1 MLSTVWWLL
10 DGWELFG
17 RVWNYLDVCQ
27 LSGLTDLSV
36 WWLLDGWE
44 GKIISSLI
52 PFPQGSAAS
61 TEYLNFYDILNFF
74 KIKHNSIFLIFNLIL
89 DWMASLMTMMV
100 INILVFLSVQLR
112 GRKTSGAWAY
122 NTSAYCCNTLQLQL
136 LHSPYLIIFSTTTFK
151 MVLCGRG
158 IVLRIEVENVDL
170 CGKFA
175 FPKEFCRSIGKH
187 YFRQKPWR
195 PNFVSNGWGQ

>member
-1 MLSTVWWLL
+1 MTRNTGTAMLSTVWWLL

-89 DWMASLMTMMV
+89 D
-100 INILVFLSVQLR
+100 
-112 GRKTSGAWAY
+112 
-122 NTSAYCCNTLQLQL
+122 
-136 LHSPYLIIFSTTTFK
+136 
-151 MVLCGRG
+151 
-158 IVLRIEVENVDL
+158 
-170 CGKFA
+170 
-175 FPKEFCRSIGKH
+175 
-187 YFRQKPWR
+187 
-195 PNFVSNGWGQ
+195 